1 MTIDNAGE
9 VFTAEVLAKLFPA
22 HRADQFFEAM
32 YGESSE
38 GAYDIQLGFQ
48 GIRNEILEFQFNLRQ
63 RPGKCLVC
71 NLTFGLP
78 QVFSRHPIIN
88 IEGLVKG
95 IESMI
100 NHTVQCNR
108 WELGQTKEISSD
120 LHVIPL
126 TLYLAD
132 V

>member
-9 VFTAEVLAKLFPA
+9 VFTAEVLDKLFPA

-32 YGESSE
+32 YGEPSE

-48 GIRNEILEFQFNLRQ
+48 GIRNDILEFQFNLRQ

-71 NLTFGLP
+71 NLTYGLP